1 MREEGEGE
9 GMRRKEKQNERER
22 ENERGGQAHRAR
34 DSLTAGDGQSLVF
47 GHLTEAFVEWPPLSA
62 DTSAFTVQGVLLS
75 FLKPRPLLSAPCIS
89 FFFSQPL
96 PGPKV

>member
-22 ENERGGQAHRAR
+22 GEGKAHRGR
-34 DSLTAGDGQSLVF
+34 DNLTAGDGQSLVF
-47 GHLTEAFVEWPPLSA
+47 GHLTEAFMVWPPLSA

-75 FLKPRPLLSAPCIS
+75 FLKPRPLPSTPSLF

>member
-1 MREEGEGE
+1 MR
-9 GMRRKEKQNERER
+9 ERER
-22 ENERGGQAHRAR
+22 MRGEGKAHRGR

-47 GHLTEAFVEWPPLSA
+47 GRLTEAFMEWPPPSA

-75 FLKPRPLLSAPCIS
+75 FLKPQPLPSTPSLF